1 MLYGGGMT
9 GSREGML
16 DVPGARLH
24 YRLLGRG
31 PLVLIMQGGDGDAD
45 AMDAVAGEL
54 AEEFTVLT
62 YDRRG
67 LSRSTLEDPGE
78 VPGIDGHA
86 DDAARLLQALSDGP
100 ALVVGSSFGAF
111 TALNLLA
118 RHPHLVARLIAHE
131 PPAAQLLPASERP
144 TGPLTPHEMGLSF
157 TAGEPGIELPPPS
170 RYREANL
177 EFFST
182 RDAPTLHRFHL
193 DLEAAKASPAE
204 IVPAAGV
211 LFPESF
217 PRRCAV
223 ALAEFLGTGLA
234 ELPGGH
240 NGFVTHPHGFAARLQ
255 ELLPV
260 SGNPASA
267 GERPR

>member
-1 MLYGGGMT
+1 MT

-86 DDAARLLQALSDGP
+86 DDAARPTTAHTIRSDDFRKRLGPTIAIIISPSLKVLLGMWPNRVNTFFPAKNPAQFLS
-100 ALVVGSSFGAF
+100 L
-111 TALNLLA
+111 
-118 RHPHLVARLIAHE
+118 RMQ
-131 PPAAQLLPASERP
+131 PAAI
-144 TGPLTPHEMGLSF
+144 PL
-157 TAGEPGIELPPPS
+157 
-170 RYREANL
+170 RE
-177 EFFST
+177 
-182 RDAPTLHRFHL
+182 
-193 DLEAAKASPAE
+193 
-204 IVPAAGV
+204 I
-211 LFPESF
+211 
-217 PRRCAV
+217 
-223 ALAEFLGTGLA
+223 
-234 ELPGGH
+234 
-240 NGFVTHPHGFAARLQ
+240 
-255 ELLPV
+255 
-260 SGNPASA
+260 
-267 GERPR
+267 